1 MDVVGDGAFE
11 GFEFFPGERRGNGLV
26 GIVGAG
32 WAVGTKDQ
40 GLSRSG
46 EDGSQEHRETKAEKW
61 CGFHMDELQRPNHS
75 LARTVEMEGL
85 LKTEEAKLRYPCVS
99 LHGTGD

>member
-1 MDVVGDGAFE
+1 
-11 GFEFFPGERRGNGLV
+11 
-26 GIVGAG
+26 
-32 WAVGTKDQ
+32 
-40 GLSRSG
+40 
-46 EDGSQEHRETKAEKW
+46 
-61 CGFHMDELQRPNHS
+61 MDELQRPNHS